1 MDKDMLLTDEGLAG
15 VFNVSVN
22 TVRSWKHRN
31 QIPEQV
37 IFKLPNTKKGTVRYI
52 KSKVEDWIN
61 GCLSA

>member
-1 MDKDMLLTDEGLAG
+1 MNNELLLNDEGLAN
-15 VFNVSVN
+15 VFSVSVN

-61 GCLSA
+61 GSLSA